1 HRFDSAPDGPGAEI
15 EASRG
20 CPYSCS
26 FCAKLDFRDKYR
38 RRDLATLLEEIDGLI
53 AQGVTYLYF
62 IDEIFLPQ
70 APLLQ
75 ALAERNVSFGVQT
88 RIDLW
93 KPEMTELLGRAGC
106 VSVEAG
112 VESLTPEGRDALDKR
127 CRMSTEE
134 LTGRLLETRRHV
146 P

>member
-1 HRFDSAPDGPGAEI
+1 MIRRPPRATRTDTLF
-15 EASRG
+15 
-20 CPYSCS
+20 PYTTLFRSCS

-38 RRDLATLLEEIDGLI
+38 RRELAILLEEIDGLI

-75 ALAERNVSFGVQT
+75 ALAERDVSFGVQT

-112 VESLTPEGRDALDKR
+112 VESLKPEGRDALD
-127 CRMSTEE
+127 
-134 LTGRLLETRRHV
+134 TRR
-146 P
+146 